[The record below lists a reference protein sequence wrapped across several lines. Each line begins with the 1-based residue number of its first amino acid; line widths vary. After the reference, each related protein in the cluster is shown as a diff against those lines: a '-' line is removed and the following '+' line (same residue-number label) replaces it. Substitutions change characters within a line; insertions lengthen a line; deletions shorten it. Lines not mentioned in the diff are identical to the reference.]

1 MAIQNNR
8 MFTQNRSVAY
18 LKRTIRQ
25 LDYRIHVLESY
36 MSSEGCGLR
45 IPVSS
50 VNGSVDILVK
60 AKTVRITITNL
71 WGGGVFHRF
80 MCKNRSRILKE
91 ISTGV
96 LGILSYEIDRS
107 ELLFVA
113 RLAVAARVGQLV

>member
-1 MAIQNNR
+1 
-8 MFTQNRSVAY
+8 
-18 LKRTIRQ
+18 
-25 LDYRIHVLESY
+25 
-36 MSSEGCGLR
+36 
-45 IPVSS
+45 
-50 VNGSVDILVK
+50 VDILVK
-60 AKTVRITITNL
+60 AKTMRITITNL
-71 WGGGVFHRF
+71 WGGGVFHSF